1 MISFSSFS
9 AKQYR
14 TVATG
19 LSDVTTLYWGLVS
32 ITDELPNAAHSF
44 RTSSPTPKRKN
55 GARSDKKSVKAIAKG
70 PFYLSLYATSR
81 PNLTIILQE
90 LCNFCA
96 QS

>member
-19 LSDVTTLYWGLVS
+19 LSDVTILYWGLAS
-32 ITDELPNAAHSF
+32 ITDELPDATHSF
-44 RTSSPTPKRKN
+44 RTSPLTPKRQN
-55 GARSDKKSVKAIAKG
+55 GARSDKKSVKAIAKD

-90 LCNFCA
+90 LCNFCV

>member
-44 RTSSPTPKRKN
+44 RTSSPTPKRQN

-81 PNLTIILQE
+81 PNLTILLQE
-90 LCNFCA
+90 LCNFYA